1 MSEEQDNSK
10 EQTSIPTSKVQRSAK
25 FVSTGFKVGGNYIK
39 HYSKKLFNPDLD
51 RSELN
56 EDNAA
61 DIYQSLS
68 ELKGSALK
76 VAQMLSM
83 DKNIL
88 PKAYVDKFSQSQY
101 NANLPEVFW
110 QVARADLR

>member
-1 MSEEQDNSK
+1 MNKD
-10 EQTSIPTSKVQRSAK
+10 
-25 FVSTGFKVGGNYIK
+25 
-39 HYSKKLFNPDLD
+39 
-51 RSELN
+51 ELN

-61 DIYQSLS
+61 DIYESLS

-88 PKAYVDKFSQSQY
+88 PTAYVDKFFAVAIQRAAAFRPVDC
-101 NANLPEVFW
+101 ANFPKVFW
-110 QVARADLR
+110 ETAGADFLTNST